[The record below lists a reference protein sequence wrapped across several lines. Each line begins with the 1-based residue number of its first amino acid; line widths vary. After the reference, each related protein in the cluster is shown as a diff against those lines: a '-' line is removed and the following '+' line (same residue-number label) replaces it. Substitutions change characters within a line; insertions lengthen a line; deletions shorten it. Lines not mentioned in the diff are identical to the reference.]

1 MLILIVPSFFKVT
14 LASFPAPAV
23 LSAYI
28 PAEDFVFTFI
38 IPLSKFSIVTGF
50 VSLSDCPNIPIKPV
64 RFDPAVPKSI
74 VPLFWTV
81 AFTLPNIPT
90 EFALNTFISLLFTTL
105 VSSSVAKIP
114 TAFLFVGASTVIVPL
129 FSKSALFLA
138 NTPVASFSLT
148 LIFPSVSFTALE
160 LFKKSPIDFSLFK
173 LIIFLF
179 STNKLPTVPVKFSAL
194 IATEGFAASP
204 PLTFMLPS
212 FVIVVT
218 LSAKAPSLAKIPADD
233 FAPVSRVIVPLLV
246 PLAGIFA
253 LSTSIYIPAEP
264 SFFTVISAPS
274 SFVASVFLAYIA
286 AEAFSSIVIFP
297 IAVPSFLL
305 VILDSSPYMAAE
317 PSFFIVIFPV
327 FSAVLLAST

>member
-1 MLILIVPSFFKVT
+1 MIVP
-14 LASFPAPAV
+14 
-23 LSAYI
+23 
-28 PAEDFVFTFI
+28 
-38 IPLSKFSIVTGF
+38 SKFSILTG
-50 VSLSDCPNIPIKPV
+50 SLALEDCPNIPINPI
-64 RFDPAVPKSI
+64 RFDPVVPKSI

-90 EFALNTFISLLFTTL
+90 EFALNTFILLLFTTL
-105 VSSSVAKIP
+105 VSSSVAKTP

-138 NTPVASFSLT
+138 NTPVASSFLT
-148 LIFPSVSFTALE
+148 LIFPSVSFIALD
-160 LFKKSPIDFSLFK
+160 LSKKSPIDFSLFK
-173 LIIFLF
+173 LIFPLFL
-179 STNKLPTVPVKFSAL
+179 TNKLSTVLVEFSAL
-194 IATEGFAASP
+194 IATEGFVASP
-204 PLTFMLPS
+204 PSTFISPS

-218 LSAKAPSLAKIPADD
+218 WFAEVPSLAKIPAEP

-246 PLAGIFA
+246 PLAVIFA

-286 AEAFSSIVIFP
+286 AESFPSIIIFP
-297 IAVPSFLL
+297 TAVPSFLL
-305 VILDSSPYMAAE
+305 VILDSSPYIAAE
-317 PSFFIVIFPV
+317 PSFSIVIFPV